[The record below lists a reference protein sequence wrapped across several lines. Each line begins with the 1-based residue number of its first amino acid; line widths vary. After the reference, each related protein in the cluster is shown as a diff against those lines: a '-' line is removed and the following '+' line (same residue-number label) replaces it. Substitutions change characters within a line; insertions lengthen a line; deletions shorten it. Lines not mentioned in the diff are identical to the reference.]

1 MVPFEKKK
9 KRNHDV
15 AYLIIILA
23 MLIGTFLFV
32 AVAVNLLLRSLPIP

>member
-1 MVPFEKKK
+1 MPFEKKK
-9 KRNHDV
+9 KRNHDI

-32 AVAVNLLLRSLPIP
+32 AVAVNMLLRSLPIP

>member
-1 MVPFEKKK
+1 MPFEKKK

-32 AVAVNLLLRSLPIP
+32 TVAVNLFLRSLPIP

>member
-9 KRNHDV
+9 KRSHDV

-23 MLIGTFLFV
+23 MLIGAFLFV
-32 AVAVNLLLRSLPIP
+32 TVAVNLLLRSLPIP